1 MFLRIRTQIQID
13 TTTTI
18 RITQYA
24 IFIYALYEFSH
35 PFCFSALKLHGM
47 MRVILEPLI
56 GDVPIVGAVSMFFIK
71 RPVRLFTL
79 TSVCPPIPVTIVT
92 LSLVLKAFP
101 AIDFSSINSRDHFA
115 ECGTFLCRISSQKLE
130 INWTG
135 LTNLLD
141 IPGLK

>member
-1 MFLRIRTQIQID
+1 
-13 TTTTI
+13 
-18 RITQYA
+18 
-24 IFIYALYEFSH
+24 
-35 PFCFSALKLHGM
+35 

-79 TSVCPPIPVTIVT
+79 TSVCPPIPVTIMP

-101 AIDFSSINSRDHFA
+101 AIDFSSINSRDHFS
-115 ECGTFLCRISSQKLE
+115 ECGAFLCRISSQKLE